1 MVRPWAPYIVIAG
14 LVGATAAVA
23 TIVLIE
29 PGGPDTAGESTEAV
43 TERQPDPEPWPVRST
58 AEIKADRLAS
68 RAPSPPVSSAS
79 MFLDTARQ
87 FMVASVVAPAAP
99 PARPTTAIL
108 DDQQIA
114 AIKARLKLTA
124 AQEKYWPPVESALRD
139 VVAAMH
145 VTRRQPSSIDAD
157 NDAVKRLMA
166 AAGPFLAQLRADQKS
181 QIQSLMRISGL
192 GTQLPNAN

>member
-1 MVRPWAPYIVIAG
+1 MVRPWAPYIAIAA

-23 TIVLIE
+23 TILLTGE
-29 PGGPDTAGESTEAV
+29 LGGPETANESSEAV
-43 TERQPDPEPWPVRST
+43 IQHKTDPESWPVRST
-58 AEIKADRLAS
+58 AEIKADRLAA
-68 RAPSPPVSSAS
+68 RPPPPKPSVS

-87 FMVASVVAPAAP
+87 FMVASVVAPAP
-99 PARPTTAIL
+99 PPVRPTTALL

-124 AQEKYWPPVESALRD
+124 SQEKYWPPVESALRE
-139 VVAAMH
+139 VISVMH
-145 VTRRQPSSIDAD
+145 VTRRQPSSMDAD
-157 NDAVKRLMA
+157 NDAVKRLMTA
-166 AAGPFLAQLRADQKS
+166 ARPFLAQLRADQRS